1 MLGFLY
7 AMSLISEISMVVLRP
22 ALAVFNG
29 MHYIIRGGTKVRSSG
44 LPELREIEERAA
56 SKRTDIADHLATIF
70 SEAAALNPRLI
81 VELGVRGGESR
92 FVFERVA
99 ARCGAHLVSV
109 DVDDCR
115 QVCTQRERWHFVQ
128 ADDIEFA
135 ANFAE
140 WARQHGIAPAVD
152 VLFIDTTHLYEHTVE
167 ELRAWTPL
175 LSPHCKLI
183 LHDTNLRTIMRR
195 ADGTLWLAWN
205 NQRGVIRAVEELLG
219 ITLDER
225 KPLVTA
231 APPWS
236 IRHWAYSNGLTV
248 LER

>member
-1 MLGFLY
+1 
-7 AMSLISEISMVVLRP
+7 
-22 ALAVFNG
+22 
-29 MHYIIRGGTKVRSSG
+29 
-44 LPELREIEERAA
+44 
-56 SKRTDIADHLATIF
+56 
-70 SEAAALNPRLI
+70 
-81 VELGVRGGESR
+81 
-92 FVFERVA
+92 
-99 ARCGAHLVSV
+99 
-109 DVDDCR
+109 
-115 QVCTQRERWHFVQ
+115 
-128 ADDIEFA
+128 
-135 ANFAE
+135 
-140 WARQHGIAPAVD
+140 